1 LLVNLFLFQLTV
13 YFTILKNAIKRNC
26 FMAFL
31 VAGKKSWLKLSYKS
45 NYKSNYKLKNNL
57 TKDTLK
63 EEEE

>member
-1 LLVNLFLFQLTV
+1 LLVNLFSFQLTV

-45 NYKSNYKLKNNL
+45 NYKLKNNL

>member
-1 LLVNLFLFQLTV
+1 
-13 YFTILKNAIKRNC
+13 
-26 FMAFL
+26 MAFL
-31 VAGKKSWLKLSYKS
+31 VAGEKPWLKL